1 MSATPKYATRESRL
15 ALDFHACLR
24 DEMGAPENCRVSVL
38 SEPAGVVPDVNGM
51 SFRYICFVEGSP
63 VVVPECFL
71 GTQAEMQHVIERLSS
86 PLRSDPFVSG
96 AILAGMPCKPHLDAV
111 RTAALVAALSG
122 DAPHLGQVRSGM
134 RGACCPGNGQLW

>member
-1 MSATPKYATRESRL
+1 MSATPKYATRDSRL

-51 SFRYICFVEGSP
+51 SFRYICFVEGRP
-63 VVVPECFL
+63 VVVPERFL

-86 PLRSDPFVSG
+86 PLLSDLLYRARS
-96 AILAGMPCKPHLDAV
+96 
-111 RTAALVAALSG
+111 
-122 DAPHLGQVRSGM
+122 
-134 RGACCPGNGQLW
+134 